1 MSDRVDIRVSPDT
14 KAAFQEYKRDG
25 ETWDGVVMRAADAL
39 DEQERKGGQAGIPV
53 CSSCSSLA
61 TAWTLIDGAV
71 HCEDCA
77 DVEFP
82 GDG

>member
-1 MSDRVDIRVSPDT
+1 MSERVNIKTDETTRDRL
-14 KAAFQEYKRDG
+14 QELKRDG
-25 ETWDGVVMRAADAL
+25 ETWDGLLNRAADAL
-39 DEQERKGGQAGIPV
+39 EDLERQGGQAGVPV
-53 CSSCSSLA
+53 CASCGTLA

-82 GDG
+82 D